1 MKKLF
6 IYTILISIFTVSC
19 QTPVEN
25 ESENILVEES
35 NVTFYKGD
43 YMSDIVESFDII
55 PLETN
60 DSSLIGMPHVIK
72 KRNHR
77 YFLKFQ
83 DKLSVFDEQGKFIM
97 NVGNIGQ
104 GPGEYP
110 MISNFDADN
119 ENIYILSNKGKIL
132 FYNINNGAFE
142 KEINIAYDNFTYGFI
157 KSIDNGFLL
166 ASAFVTENRDGLI
179 YIDMEGN
186 VKATA
191 MPLHLGNTPKG
202 NIHWLKWKEDCFI
215 YHLSV
220 SNDLYCFNATTKEF
234 TTLTVSNEDGL
245 LTAQDV
251 LELGGYNNGK
261 MMDKRIFDMA
271 DSKKQFVWGRLKS
284 DNMYYDIYN
293 KETRKV
299 FRFDVFKTQDDLF
312 FSTNENE
319 MLHLMY
325 LPKCSSDDDYFIS
338 ITDAN
343 MLKEKAEERDLLSTP
358 PYSKLKDIPEDANP
372 AIIRLK
378 FK

>member
-60 DSSLIGMPHVIK
+60 DSSLIGMPHFIK

-132 FYNINNGAFE
+132 FYNI
-142 KEINIAYDNFTYGFI
+142 
-157 KSIDNGFLL
+157 
-166 ASAFVTENRDGLI
+166 
-179 YIDMEGN
+179 
-186 VKATA
+186 
-191 MPLHLGNTPKG
+191 
-202 NIHWLKWKEDCFI
+202 
-215 YHLSV
+215 
-220 SNDLYCFNATTKEF
+220 
-234 TTLTVSNEDGL
+234 
-245 LTAQDV
+245 
-251 LELGGYNNGK
+251 
-261 MMDKRIFDMA
+261 
-271 DSKKQFVWGRLKS
+271 
-284 DNMYYDIYN
+284 
-293 KETRKV
+293 
-299 FRFDVFKTQDDLF
+299 
-312 FSTNENE
+312 
-319 MLHLMY
+319 
-325 LPKCSSDDDYFIS
+325 
-338 ITDAN
+338 
-343 MLKEKAEERDLLSTP
+343 
-358 PYSKLKDIPEDANP
+358 
-372 AIIRLK
+372 
-378 FK
+378 